1 MIRSF
6 PKRRRGVAVVELAIL
21 LPLLAFL
28 LVIAVDF
35 ARVFYFSL
43 TVQNCARNGALW
55 ACDTVAVLDSPY
67 KSVEEAALADAG
79 FLSPPPTVSCQTVT
93 DPLGG
98 ASHVECTVTYQFST
112 ITNYPLVP
120 SSVSVARTVKMRMIA
135 TVPNFPAGSPLPP

>member
-1 MIRSF
+1 MNIRGSL

-21 LPLLAFL
+21 LPLRAFL

-67 KSVEEAALADAG
+67 KSVQEAALADAG
-79 FLSPPPTVSCQTVT
+79 FMNPTPTVSCQTVA
-93 DPLGG
+93 DVNW
-98 ASHVECTVTYQFST
+98 SHVECSVTYQFSN
-112 ITNYPLVP
+112 ITN
-120 SSVSVARTVKMRMIA
+120 
-135 TVPNFPAGSPLPP
+135 